1 MSADDDPMADVP
13 KAELHVHLDG
23 SLRASTMFQLAADC
37 DVAFAASGPDELET
51 HMLVPDGASLEEYL
65 KRFDLTLA
73 VMQDA
78 EALERISHELIL
90 DHAAENVRWVEVRFC
105 PQLNRRQGL
114 TVDEVLDAALRGMRR
129 AERDVADRGGRIDS
143 AIIVCGLRSHEARV
157 TSETAE
163 AAVAYAGRGV
173 CGFDLAGAEAGHPVA
188 DHRDA
193 VDRAHA
199 AGLPVTLHAGEGF
212 GPESIRQALDIG
224 HARRIG
230 HGTRLREDPA
240 LLERVRER
248 GIPLEVC
255 LTSNV
260 QTGVVPTLADHP
272 ARLYQ
277 QAGVSVS
284 LGTDNRLMSGV
295 TLRDEYT
302 RARDHLGMTRAELIA
317 AARAGFEHA
326 FVSEPKRRRLL
337 DDFDASL
344 AKAEGG
350 HTPDR

>member
-1 MSADDDPMADVP
+1 VDADDRFIADLP

-23 SLRASTMFQLAADC
+23 SLRATTMFELGVERGIDVPAPRAD
-37 DVAFAASGPDELET
+37 ALESY
-51 HMLVPDGASLEEYL
+51 MLVRDGASLEEYL
-65 KRFDLTLA
+65 ERFELTLA

-78 EALERISHELIL
+78 EALERISYELVL

-105 PQLNRRQGL
+105 PQLNRRDGL
-114 TVDEVLDAALRGMRR
+114 SIDEVLDAALRGMRR
-129 AERDVADRGGRIDS
+129 AERDVADTGGRIDS
-143 AIIVCGLRSHEARV
+143 GIIVCGLRSHTADV
-157 TSETAE
+157 TTETAE

-173 CGFDLAGAEAGHPVA
+173 CGFDLAGAEAGHPVSA
-188 DHRDA
+188 HRDA

-199 AGLPVTLHAGEGF
+199 AELPITLHAGEGF
-212 GPESIRQALDIG
+212 GPESIRQALDLG

-240 LLERVRER
+240 LLARVRDE

-260 QTGVVPTLADHP
+260 QTGVVASVADHP
-272 ARLYQ
+272 ARLYH

-295 TLRDEYT
+295 SLADEYAH
-302 RARDHLGMTRAELIA
+302 ARDQLGMTRAELVA
-317 AARAGFEHA
+317 VARTGFEHA
-326 FVSEPKRRRLL
+326 FASEPVRRRML
-337 DDFDASL
+337 DEFDASVPG
-344 AKAEGG
+344 AEEN
-350 HTPDR
+350 